1 MINES
6 KIGEVN
12 YTLWEIV
19 RDNEELCE
27 IKMQQK
33 RRNHKEILGR
43 ISKSKAKHVS
53 TVCEGFLE
61 TNLKN

>member
-1 MINES
+1 MFLSLHTAVHIHNKICVFSSGKTMLNES

-19 RDNEELCE
+19 RDDEELCE

-33 RRNHKEILGR
+33 RINHKEML
-43 ISKSKAKHVS
+43 
-53 TVCEGFLE
+53 
-61 TNLKN
+61 